1 MTPAI
6 VLSSV
11 FVVISLILSV
21 LCFTYLKKKSYAKYI
36 GASALVYASACIFI
50 LLLAVF
56 RKDLPILFFI
66 LADVLSGGVFA
77 VTTLVMV
84 LLSTKIMSPPEK
96 TEDVS
101 KKDG

>member
-6 VLSSV
+6 ILSSV
-11 FVVISLILSV
+11 FVVISSILSIG
-21 LCFTYLKKKSYAKYI
+21 CFTYLKKKSYAKYI

-56 RKDLPILFFI
+56 KKDLPILFFI
-66 LADVLSGGVFA
+66 LADVLSSGAFA
-77 VTTLVMV
+77 VTTFVMV
-84 LLSTKIMSPPEK
+84 LLSTRIMSPPEQSN
-96 TEDVS
+96 ESS

>member
-6 VLSSV
+6 ILSSIFVVLSLI
-11 FVVISLILSV
+11 ISI
-21 LCFTYLKKKSYAKYI
+21 LCFTYLKKKSYSKYV

-56 RKDLPILFFI
+56 KKDLPILFFI

-84 LLSTKIMSPPEK
+84 LLSTKIMSPPGK
-96 TEDVS
+96 TEERS
-101 KKDG
+101 EKDG

>member
-6 VLSSV
+6 ILSSV
-11 FVVISLILSV
+11 FVVLSLIISIV
-21 LCFTYLKKKSYAKYI
+21 CFTYLRKKSYAKYI

-56 RKDLPILFFI
+56 KKDLPILFFI

-77 VTTLVMV
+77 VTTFVMV